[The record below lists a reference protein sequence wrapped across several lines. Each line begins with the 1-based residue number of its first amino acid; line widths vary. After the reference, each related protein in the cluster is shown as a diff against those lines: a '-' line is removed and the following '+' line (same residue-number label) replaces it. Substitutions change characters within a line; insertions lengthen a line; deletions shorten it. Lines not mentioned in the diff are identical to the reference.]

1 MHTYTVQM
9 YIHVYL
15 LTYIRG
21 GKNTFKMNSEQQ
33 YKVSYFSELEV
44 VTKYQ
49 IITLNLSSFQL
60 IYHSK
65 LHIYHHDK

>member
-1 MHTYTVQM
+1 MHTYPVQM

-15 LTYIRG
+15 LAYIHG

-49 IITLNLSSFQL
+49 IIT
-60 IYHSK
+60 
-65 LHIYHHDK
+65 